1 MNTAQKMAAGTVL
14 GGAMLVAGGLSLAHA
29 APTVPEA
36 QTAGDAKVNVTL
48 TAGDGDRIGI
58 LQDVSIA
65 NAVSLVSA
73 VCPISGITEAN
84 LNDLDVSGT
93 AVTQTC
99 GGMGGLSF
107 TFSQNGPGNSDDSAN
122 GNGNGNGNGQDNANR
137 GASQN
142 APGQTKA
149 PVEGEP
155 PSATPPSTPVGQQG
169 R

>member
-1 MNTAQKMAAGTVL
+1 MLNTAKKMAAGTML

-36 QTAGDAKVNVTL
+36 QTAGDGKVSVTL
-48 TAGDGDRIGI
+48 TAATGDRIGI
-58 LQDVSIA
+58 LQDVSIG
-65 NAVSLVSA
+65 NAFSLVNA
-73 VCPISGITEAN
+73 VCPVSGITEAN

-99 GGMGGLSF
+99 GGMGGLTY
-107 TFSQNGPGNSDDSAN
+107 TFSQNGPGNGDDA
-122 GNGNGNGNGQDNANR
+122 GNGNGNGNANR

-149 PVEGEP
+149 PVEGQP
-155 PSATPPSTPVGQQG
+155 PSATPPSTPVGQQA